1 MQLLPE
7 VIQHLVVP
15 KITLPQQPVRQRGVQ

>member
-7 VIQHLVVP
+7 VIQYLVVP
-15 KITLPQQPVRQRGVQ
+15 KITLPQQPVQQRGVR